1 MIAKIIALIL
11 AVIALIEL
19 NKYIH
24 IHHEFIWI
32 VIAVICVM
40 VFRLFVKIGFALAAL
55 ALLTFIF
62 PAYFW
67 IFIIIGIIFL
77 LRM

>member
-24 IHHEFIWI
+24 IHHELIWI

-55 ALLTFIF
+55 ALLAFIF